1 MEPKGFYLNM
11 MEPDG
16 PNRNVIKKV
25 NDKKYININDD
36 ILEIP
41 PVSDIATTHQ
51 IYRVLKEQYGFTY
64 SMLMD
69 INEHIKK
76 QG

>member
-1 MEPKGFYLNM
+1 MEPKGFYMNM

-41 PVSDIATTHQ
+41 PESDIATTYQ
-51 IYRVLKEQYGFTY
+51 IYHVLKDHYGFTY

-69 INEHIKK
+69 INEHIKGK
-76 QG
+76 